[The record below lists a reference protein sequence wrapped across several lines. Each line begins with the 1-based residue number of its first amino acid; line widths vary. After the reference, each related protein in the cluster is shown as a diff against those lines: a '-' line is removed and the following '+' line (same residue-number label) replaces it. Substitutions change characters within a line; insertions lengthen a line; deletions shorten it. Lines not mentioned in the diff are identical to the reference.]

1 MITKGS
7 ESIQGTNNIKIST
20 RPSYPGDRKIKK
32 NALQVSKFPLV
43 LLEKTLIIATA
54 QVEFSRPAMFR
65 KFQDMETYGA

>member
-20 RPSYPGDRKIKK
+20 RPSYPGDKNKK

-43 LLEKTLIIATA
+43 LLEKTLTMATG
-54 QVEFSRPAMFR
+54 QVVFSRPAMFR
-65 KFQDMETYGA
+65 KFQDTETYGA